1 MIVFSTKVNKK
12 GKKNLYDCASFKLKQ
27 HESVGDFVL
36 MLS

>member
-1 MIVFSTKVNKK
+1 MIVFSTKVNKN
-12 GKKNLYDCASFKLKQ
+12 GKKYDCASFKLKQ

>member
-12 GKKNLYDCASFKLKQ
+12 GKKLYDCASFKLKQ